1 VIYAIKLLFAVLL
14 TAVLASRAFR
24 SSFDGLLTRG
34 DYRLAWRQIVLAS
47 IAAYLCKFPVLF
59 LAVLTGIALFGAS
72 ATGRGTVGKLATFL
86 VLTIV
91 LPPVSFTLGGLDG
104 LNYVTRLTPERVL
117 SLVLLVP
124 AALQVAG
131 MKKARPGAVLR
142 TCDWLVLLYQ
152 VLRVAFIA
160 PYSSFTTIARTGFEE
175 SVDILLPYYVMS
187 RGVRSVVDLRYIASN
202 AMVGLVFAASIGVM
216 ECLLQHNL
224 YSGLQSVYGVQWQLT
239 YALMRGG
246 LLRVEANM
254 TEPIILA
261 FAMMYA
267 LGLWFWLK
275 GAEWRKRPVSA
286 VFILLSITLVGT
298 FSRGPWLG
306 TGCLFL
312 VILGAARL
320 SPRALG
326 MLLIAALG
334 AGVAL
339 KLAGGDEIVMSGL
352 GSLFGSSSADL
363 SSIDYRRQLLDDSIA
378 LLKQRPWTGVPDYQ
392 VQLQSLRQGEGII
405 DIVNTYIVV
414 MLNTGVIGLA
424 LYLLPYWIIIRS
436 LLRSLPARRDDP
448 FPPGNRRF
456 VNGMVS
462 LTVASLITIFTT
474 STIGLM
480 PLLLLMLLALPRA
493 WLAIPSA
500 ERTDPNPVEGAA
512 LTGLAPGFRRD
523 AMGRP
528 FGQVTR

>member
-1 VIYAIKLLFAVLL
+1 M
-14 TAVLASRAFR
+14 
-24 SSFDGLLTRG
+24 
-34 DYRLAWRQIVLAS
+34 
-47 IAAYLCKFPVLF
+47 
-59 LAVLTGIALFGAS
+59 FGA
-72 ATGRGTVGKLATFL
+72 T
-86 VLTIV
+86 
-91 LPPVSFTLGGLDG
+91 
-104 LNYVTRLTPERVL
+104 
-117 SLVLLVP
+117 
-124 AALQVAG
+124 
-131 MKKARPGAVLR
+131 
-142 TCDWLVLLYQ
+142 
-152 VLRVAFIA
+152 
-160 PYSSFTTIARTGFEE
+160 
-175 SVDILLPYYVMS
+175 
-187 RGVRSVVDLRYIASN
+187 
-202 AMVGLVFAASIGVM
+202 
-216 ECLLQHNL
+216 
-224 YSGLQSVYGVQWQLT
+224 
-239 YALMRGG
+239 
-246 LLRVEANM
+246 
-254 TEPIILA
+254 
-261 FAMMYA
+261 
-267 LGLWFWLK
+267 
-275 GAEWRKRPVSA
+275 
-286 VFILLSITLVGT
+286 
-298 FSRGPWLG
+298 
-306 TGCLFL
+306 
-312 VILGAARL
+312 RL
-320 SPRALG
+320 SPKAFG
-326 MLLIAALG
+326 TLLVAALRHDRR
-334 AGVAL
+334 AAS
-339 KLAGGDEIVMSGL
+339 LAGGDADRHVGPQFAL
-352 GSLFGSSSADL
+352 RQFTAADL